1 VKTAAAIS
9 HIAERLAAAGIESP
23 RREARLILAAALRT
37 DQSGLLS
44 REDAPPET
52 FEPLLQRRCRREPLA
67 YILGVKEFW
76 GLNFEVSPATL
87 IPRPDSETLIEAAI
101 DSFPDRDAARIL
113 DLGTGTGCLLLA
125 ALHEFP
131 ESFGIGTDVSPAAA
145 ALARRNAH
153 NLGLAHRA
161 AFLAADWAAPL
172 AGRFGLIL
180 GNPPYIPAPDLPSLM
195 PEVQL
200 YEPDSALNG
209 GPDGLAA
216 YRHIIS
222 ALPALLAPNGAA
234 ILELGAGQAD
244 AVTALAQAAGFSVKT
259 RADLAN
265 IPRAL
270 IIRPCGQ
277 GNLK

>member
-1 VKTAAAIS
+1 
-9 HIAERLAAAGIESP
+9 
-23 RREARLILAAALRT
+23 
-37 DQSGLLS
+37 
-44 REDAPPET
+44 
-52 FEPLLQRRCRREPLA
+52 LA
-67 YILGVKEFW
+67 YILGRKEFW
-76 GLNFEVSPATL
+76 GLDFEVSPATL

-101 DSFPDRDAARIL
+101 DLFPDRAVARIL

-131 ESFGIGTDVSPAAA
+131 NSFGIGTDISPEAA
-145 ALARRNAH
+145 ALARRNAA
-153 NLGLAHRA
+153 NLGLSNRA

-172 AGRFGLIL
+172 AGQFDLIL
-180 GNPPYIPAPDLPSLM
+180 SNPPYIRAPDLPTLM
-195 PEVQL
+195 PDVQF

-209 GPDGLAA
+209 GPDGMAA

-222 ALPALLAPNGAA
+222 TLPALLAPTGAA
-234 ILELGAGQAD
+234 ILELGAGQAES
-244 AVTALAQAAGFSVKT
+244 VTALAGHAGFSAKT